1 MMDCERFLA
10 GYSAFRDDELPWDER
25 MDFELHVDDCES
37 CGRYHRVVSRGTEL
51 FLDLPELEVSD
62 DFGARL
68 QHSIRSVDA
77 ERFKARN
84 ERGASGAAFATFAVA
99 ATVVAVA
106 WVPLGRAGDS
116 TGRLPSVAAYP
127 PARADVAQWT
137 DGLHPEAG
145 RITAQL
151 ARMGV
156 AVVELP
162 YHDLVFRKDSPLGS
176 SLASYE
182 GAGAAPMLAR

>member
-25 MDFELHVDDCES
+25 MEFELHLDDCES
-37 CGRYHRVVSRGTEL
+37 CARYDRVVSRGTEL

-68 QHSIRSVDA
+68 QHSIYTVDA
-77 ERFKARN
+77 ERLKARR

-106 WVPLGRAGDS
+106 WVPLQGAGDS
-116 TGRLPSVAAYP
+116 AGRLPSVAASP
-127 PARADVAQWT
+127 PAGTDAARWA

-145 RITAQL
+145 RITSQL

-182 GAGAAPMLAR
+182 GGGAAPMLAR